1 MKNQKR
7 TTTTGISMDTAL
19 LERVRAQGIRN
30 LSGYI
35 SKLIR
40 ADLERLADDSEE
52 NSKALKQIDRELEEV
67 RKEWWAYRRRLKARA
82 PPPEAL
88 HDAPAPTRKKAVDK

>member
-7 TTTTGISMDTAL
+7 TTTGISMDTVL

-40 ADLERLADDSEE
+40 ADLEELRDMSDADRKELNRL
-52 NSKALKQIDRELEEV
+52 DRELEEV

-88 HDAPAPTRKKAVDK
+88 HDASAPTRKKADTK